1 MSIKLIATDMDDTL
15 LDRDF
20 NISKRNAEAIQMA
33 MDKGVIV
40 MIATGRMYRSARPY
54 ALELGLEVPLV
65 TYNGALVKTAKSG
78 EVFYENPLPL
88 ETARKVLGYCKEHSY
103 YIQAYVENELLV
115 KEQNDFSR
123 RYTRI
128 SGIPALD
135 VGDELYNLE
144 KAPYKLLAMTQED
157 EFMPVWKD
165 VQARF
170 TGEIEVTSS
179 KDCFLEIMKPG
190 VNKWRAISSVA
201 ETYGI
206 AADEIMCLGDSNNDL
221 SMIKNAGI
229 GVAVANAHD
238 NVKELADMITLSN
251 NDNGVAVA
259 IEKVIG

>member
-20 NISKRNAEAIQMA
+20 NISKRNAEAIRMA

-54 ALELGLEVPLV
+54 ALDLGIEVPLV
-65 TYNGALVKTAKSG
+65 TYNGALVKTAESG
-78 EVFYENPLPL
+78 KVFYENPLPL
-88 ETARKVLGYCKEHSY
+88 DTALSVLEYCKERSY
-103 YIQAYVENELLV
+103 YIQAYVENNLLV
-115 KEQNDFSR
+115 KEQNEFSR

-128 SGIPALD
+128 SGIPAMD
-135 VGDELYNLE
+135 VGEDLYHL
-144 KAPYKLLAMTQED
+144 KKSPYKLLAMTAEN
-157 EFMPVWKD
+157 EFEPVWKD
-165 VQARF
+165 VEERF
-170 TGEIEVTSS
+170 AGKVDVTSS

-190 VNKWRAISSVA
+190 VNKWKAISAVA

-221 SMIKNAGI
+221 SMIEHAGI

-238 NVKELADMITLSN
+238 NVKKLADMITLSN
-251 NDNGVAVA
+251 NDDGVAVA
-259 IEKVIG
+259 IEKVLK